1 VSRDYNTTMPPA
13 VKKPTK
19 HELAL
24 KYYQP
29 IHIDLSENE
38 SEERFILKDEDG
50 EELRLGIE

>member
-1 VSRDYNTTMPPA
+1 MPPA